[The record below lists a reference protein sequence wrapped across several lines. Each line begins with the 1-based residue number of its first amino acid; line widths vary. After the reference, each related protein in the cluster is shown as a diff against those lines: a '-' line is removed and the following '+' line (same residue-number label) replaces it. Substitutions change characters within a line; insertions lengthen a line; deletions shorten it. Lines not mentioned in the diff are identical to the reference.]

1 MAVTFNELK
10 NYYSANFNGKQ
21 YTYSVNKYGP
31 LAEEIAN
38 ESFKNKKNWN
48 MVIYKNNKALT
59 FNDYP
64 LVYIFVNNRNRA

>member
-31 LAEEIAN
+31 LAEEIAKR
-38 ESFKNKKNWN
+38 SFEQKNSMLINLR
-48 MVIYKNNKALT
+48 MH
-59 FNDYP
+59 
-64 LVYIFVNNRNRA
+64 